1 MIKTISLLFLFIPA
15 TSLFLFTATQEDNL
29 PQSIKRGESVYQA
42 NCASCHMPEGEGVEA
57 VFPPL
62 AKTDYI
68 KNAKR
73 AIGIILAGQE
83 GEITVNGKTYNTAM
97 TALPQLTDQ
106 EVADVLNFVRNS
118 WGNKNPVIKAAQ
130 VKAERK

>member
-1 MIKTISLLFLFIPA
+1 MIKTISFLFLLIPS
-15 TSLFLFTATQEDNL
+15 TSLFLFNKIQEDDL

-42 NCASCHMPEGEGVEA
+42 NCASCHMPEGEGVQA

-62 AKTDYI
+62 AKTDYV

-73 AIGIILAGQE
+73 AIGIILNGQE
-83 GEITVNGKTYNTAM
+83 GEISVNGITYNSAM
-97 TALPQLTDQ
+97 TALPQLSDQ

-118 WGNKNPVIKAAQ
+118 WGNKYPIIKAAQ

>member
-15 TSLFLFTATQEDNL
+15 TSLFLFTTTQEDSL
-29 PQSIKRGESVYQA
+29 PQSIKRGESVYQS
-42 NCASCHMPEGEGVEA
+42 NCASCHMPEGEGLES

-62 AKTDYI
+62 AKTDYV
-68 KNAKR
+68 KNSKR
-73 AIGIILAGQE
+73 AIGIILVGQE
-83 GEITVNGKTYNTAM
+83 GEISVNGKTYNGAM

-118 WGNKNPVIKAAQ
+118 WGNKNPMIKAAQ

>member
-1 MIKTISLLFLFIPA
+1 MTKIISLLFLFIPA
-15 TSLFLFTATQEDNL
+15 ASWILFTQEDTL

-42 NCASCHMPEGEGVEA
+42 NCASCHMPEGEGLEA

-62 AKTDYI
+62 AKTDYV
-68 KNAKR
+68 KNVKR
-73 AIGIILAGQE
+73 AISIILVGQQ
-83 GEITVNGKTYNTAM
+83 GEIAVNGKPYNTAM
-97 TALPQLTDQ
+97 AALPQLTDQ

-118 WGNKNPVIKAAQ
+118 WGNKYPIIKAAQ

>member
-1 MIKTISLLFLFIPA
+1 MIKIISLLFLFIPA
-15 TSLFLFTATQEDNL
+15 ASWILFTQEDTL

-42 NCASCHMPEGEGVEA
+42 NCASCHMPEGEGLEA

-62 AKTDYI
+62 AKTDYV
-68 KNAKR
+68 KNVKR
-73 AIGIILAGQE
+73 AISIILVGQQ
-83 GEITVNGKTYNTAM
+83 GEIAVNGKPYNTAM
-97 TALPQLTDQ
+97 AALPQLTDQ

-118 WGNKNPVIKAAQ
+118 WGNKYPIIKAAQ

>member
-1 MIKTISLLFLFIPA
+1 MIKTFSLLFLLIPA
-15 TSLFLFTATQEDNL
+15 TSLFLFTKIQEDDL

-42 NCASCHMPEGEGVEA
+42 NCAGCHMPEGEGVEA

-62 AKTDYI
+62 AKTDYV
-68 KNAKR
+68 KYAKR

-83 GEITVNGKTYNTAM
+83 GEISVNGKTYNTAM
-97 TALPQLTDQ
+97 AALPQLTDQ

-118 WGNKNPVIKAAQ
+118 WGNKYPIIKTAQ

>member
-1 MIKTISLLFLFIPA
+1 MIKTISLLLLLIPA
-15 TSLFLFTATQEDNL
+15 TSLFLFDKMQEDDL
-29 PQSIKRGESVYQA
+29 PQSIKRGEPVYQA
-42 NCASCHMPEGEGVEA
+42 NCSGCHMPEGEGVES

-62 AKTDYI
+62 AKTDYV
-68 KNAKR
+68 KNVKR
-73 AIGIILAGQE
+73 AIGIILNGQE
-83 GEITVNGKTYNTAM
+83 GEISVNGITYNSAM

-118 WGNKNPVIKAAQ
+118 WGNKNPIIKAAQ

>member
-1 MIKTISLLFLFIPA
+1 MIKIISLLLLLIPA
-15 TSLFLFTATQEDNL
+15 TSLFLFDKMQEDDL

-42 NCASCHMPEGEGVEA
+42 NCAGCHMPEGEGVEA

-62 AKTDYI
+62 AKTDYV
-68 KNAKR
+68 KNVKR
-73 AIGIILAGQE
+73 AIGIILNGQE
-83 GEITVNGKTYNTAM
+83 GEISVNGITYNSAM
-97 TALPQLTDQ
+97 SALPQLTDQ

-118 WGNKNPVIKAAQ
+118 WGNKYPIIKAAE